1 MSYLALYRK
10 FRPKTFEQ
18 VIGQSHITTT
28 LQNQIKN
35 NEISHAYLFTGT
47 RGTGKTS
54 CAKIFAKAINCLN
67 PVNGSPCLECEV
79 CKALSESSNMDI
91 LEIDAA
97 SNNRVDEIREIR
109 EKVKY
114 PPVVGKYKVYIV
126 DEVHMLTDSA
136 FNALLKT
143 LEEPPAHAV
152 FILATTE
159 VQKLP
164 ATILSRCMRFDF
176 KLVDYAALAKLI
188 QQVYTQSNI
197 EFEIP
202 ALEAIAKAG
211 EGSVR
216 DALSVADMCAS
227 FCNNNVTFSK
237 TLQVLGSASKET
249 LINLVQYILDKNI
262 NSFITL
268 LTQIFADG
276 KSVNMLNKDITN
288 HFRDLVLI
296 NSCENANNLLNYPN
310 DIFQS
315 MQKQAKSVNVEKLLS
330 CLERFGSAEQAL
342 KFASNPRTAFE
353 TVCLEA
359 ILTENSF
366 NMQDISDRLN
376 KMQQQIDTILKNE

>member
-10 FRPKTFEQ
+10 FRPKTFEE
-18 VIGQSHITTT
+18 VVGQNHITTT

-35 NEISHAYLFTGT
+35 NTISHAYLFTGT

-67 PVNGSPCLECEV
+67 PKNGSPCLECEV
-79 CKALSESSNMDI
+79 CKALSNPANMDI

-114 PPVVGKYKVYIV
+114 APVVGKYKVYIV

-176 KLVDYAALAKLI
+176 KLVDYVELSKHIENVFNL
-188 QQVYTQSNI
+188 SNI
-197 EFEIP
+197 TYEQP
-202 ALEAIAKAG
+202 ALDLIAKSG

-249 LINLVQYILDKNI
+249 LIQLVGYILNKNI
-262 NSFITL
+262 NAYITL
-268 LTQIFADG
+268 LTQILADG
-276 KSVNMLNKDITN
+276 KSVNMLNKDLTN

-296 NSCENANNLLNYPN
+296 SSCENANMLLSLPA
-310 DIFQS
+310 DVFEK
-315 MQKQAKSVNVEKLLS
+315 MQQQAKSASISKLLS
-330 CLERFGSAEQAL
+330 CLEKFGNAEQTL
-342 KFASNPRTAFE
+342 KFANNPRIMFE
-353 TVCLEA
+353 TVSLEA
-359 ILTENSF
+359 ILTENNF
-366 NMQDISDRLN
+366 NMQDISDRFN
-376 KMQQQIDTILKNE
+376 KIEQRIEEILKNE

>member
-10 FRPKTFEQ
+10 YRPKTFEE
-18 VIGQSHITTT
+18 VVGQNHITTT
-28 LQNQIKN
+28 LQNQVKN
-35 NEISHAYLFTGT
+35 NTISHAYLFTGT

-67 PVNGSPCLECEV
+67 PQNGSPCLECEV
-79 CKALSESSNMDI
+79 CKALNNPSNMDI

-114 PPVVGKYKVYIV
+114 APVVGKYKVYIV

-176 KLVDYAALAKLI
+176 KLVDYSEIAKHI
-188 QQVYTQSNI
+188 GKVFSQS
-197 EFEIP
+197 EIAYEEP
-202 ALEAIAKAG
+202 ALDVIAKAG

-227 FCNNNVTFSK
+227 FCGNNVTFTK

-249 LINLVQYILDKNI
+249 LIELVSYILSKNV
-262 NSFITL
+262 NAYITL
-268 LTQIFADG
+268 LTKILADG
-276 KSVNMLNKDITN
+276 KSVNMLNRDLTN

-296 NSCENANNLLNYPN
+296 NSCENANLLLNLPA
-310 DIFQS
+310 DVFEK
-315 MQKQAKSVNVEKLLS
+315 MQQQAKGASTAKLLS
-330 CLERFGSAEQAL
+330 CLEKFGNAEQNL
-342 KFASNPRTAFE
+342 KFSSNLRVAFE
-353 TVCLEA
+353 TVSLEA
-359 ILTENSF
+359 ILTENNF
-366 NMQDISDRLN
+366 NLQDISDRFN
-376 KMQQQIDTILKNE
+376 KIEQKIEEILKNE

>member
-10 FRPKTFEQ
+10 FRPKTFEE
-18 VIGQSHITTT
+18 VVGQNHITTT

-35 NEISHAYLFTGT
+35 NTISHAYLFTGT

-67 PVNGSPCLECEV
+67 PKNGSPCLECEV
-79 CKALSESSNMDI
+79 CKALSNPANMDI

-114 PPVVGKYKVYIV
+114 APVVGKYKVYIV

-176 KLVDYAALAKLI
+176 KLVDYVELSKHIENVFNL
-188 QQVYTQSNI
+188 SNI
-197 EFEIP
+197 TYEQP
-202 ALEAIAKAG
+202 ALDLIAKAG

-249 LINLVQYILDKNI
+249 LIQLVGYILNKNV
-262 NSFITL
+262 NAYITL
-268 LTQIFADG
+268 LTQILADG
-276 KSVNMLNKDITN
+276 KSVNMLNKDLTN

-296 NSCENANNLLNYPN
+296 SSCENANMLLSLPA
-310 DIFQS
+310 DVFEK
-315 MQKQAKSVNVEKLLS
+315 MQQQAKSASISKLLS
-330 CLERFGSAEQAL
+330 CLEKFGNAEQTL
-342 KFASNPRTAFE
+342 KFANNPRIMFE
-353 TVCLEA
+353 TVSLEA
-359 ILTENSF
+359 ILTENNF
-366 NMQDISDRLN
+366 NMQDISDRFN
-376 KMQQQIDTILKNE
+376 KIEQRIEEILKNE

>member
-10 FRPKTFEQ
+10 YRPKTFEE
-18 VIGQSHITTT
+18 VVGQNHITTT

-35 NEISHAYLFTGT
+35 NTISHAYLFTGT

-54 CAKIFAKAINCLN
+54 CAKIFANAINCLN
-67 PVNGSPCLECEV
+67 PQNGSPCLECEV
-79 CKALSESSNMDI
+79 CKALANPANMDI

-114 PPVVGKYKVYIV
+114 APVVGKYKVYIV

-176 KLVDYAALAKLI
+176 KLVDYTELSKHI
-188 QQVYTQSNI
+188 GKVFSSSNI
-197 EFEIP
+197 RYEEP
-202 ALEAIAKAG
+202 ALDLIAKAG

-227 FCNNNVTFSK
+227 FCNNNITFSK

-249 LINLVQYILDKNI
+249 LIELVGYILNKNV
-262 NSFITL
+262 NAYITL
-268 LTQIFADG
+268 LTQILSDG
-276 KSVNMLNKDITN
+276 KSVNMLNKDLTN

-296 NSCENANNLLNYPN
+296 NSCDNANMLLNLPA
-310 DIFQS
+310 DVFEK
-315 MQKQAKSVNVEKLLS
+315 MQQQAKSASVAKLLS
-330 CLERFGSAEQAL
+330 CLEKFGSAEQNL
-342 KFASNPRTAFE
+342 KFSSNPRIAFE
-353 TVCLEA
+353 TISLQA
-359 ILTENSF
+359 ILTEQNF
-366 NMQDISDRLN
+366 NMQDIEARFN
-376 KMQQQIDTILKNE
+376 KIEQQIADILKNE

>member
-1 MSYLALYRK
+1 
-10 FRPKTFEQ
+10 
-18 VIGQSHITTT
+18 
-28 LQNQIKN
+28 
-35 NEISHAYLFTGT
+35 
-47 RGTGKTS
+47 
-54 CAKIFAKAINCLN
+54 
-67 PVNGSPCLECEV
+67 
-79 CKALSESSNMDI
+79 
-91 LEIDAA
+91 
-97 SNNRVDEIREIR
+97 
-109 EKVKY
+109 
-114 PPVVGKYKVYIV
+114 
-126 DEVHMLTDSA
+126 MLTDSA

-176 KLVDYAALAKLI
+176 KLVDYKALAKLI
-188 QQVYTQSNI
+188 ENVYNQSNI
-197 EFEIP
+197 SYELP
-202 ALEAIAKAG
+202 ALDLIAKAG

-249 LINLVQYILDKNI
+249 LISLVQFILDKNI
-262 NSFITL
+262 NAFITL
-268 LTQIFADG
+268 LTQILADG

-296 NSCENANNLLNYPN
+296 NTCENANMLLNLPQ
-310 DIFQS
+310 DVFES
-315 MQKQAKSVNVEKLLS
+315 LQKQAKSVSVEKLLS
-330 CLERFGSAEQAL
+330 CLEKFGSAEQVL

-359 ILTENSF
+359 ILTENNF
-366 NMQDISDRLN
+366 NMQDINDRFN
-376 KMQQQIDTILKNE
+376 KIEQKIEEILKNE